1 MDTKKYYTVGKRK
14 TPPGGFEGFGMFG
27 MMGGF
32 PVAPSV
38 SPADTPSASTEEP
51 ASDSKKCKF
60 CGADV
65 TYGTKFCSECGR
77 KAEAD

>member
-1 MDTKKYYTVGKRK
+1 
-14 TPPGGFEGFGMFG
+14 MFG

-51 ASDSKKCKF
+51 ASDSKNCKF

-65 TYGTKFCSECGR
+65 THGQKFCSECGG
-77 KAEAD
+77 KVE

>member
-1 MDTKKYYTVGKRK
+1 
-14 TPPGGFEGFGMFG
+14 MFG

-65 TYGTKFCSECGR
+65 TGNWFCSECGR
-77 KAEAD
+77 KVE